1 MKLLSAERCFCHGSA
16 LILCALI
23 GEDFVLNSCVS
34 ARDRKSLTDP
44 IKNTPLAAAGRI
56 AGIVGDANI
65 LANIGGFAV
74 SGEDPRV
81 AETDFKIEN
90 GHVRP
95 LSGPGL
101 GVTVDEKALEK
112 YTLYREEIK

>member
-1 MKLLSAERCFCHGSA
+1 M
-16 LILCALI
+16 
-23 GEDFVLNSCVS
+23 
-34 ARDRKSLTDP
+34 
-44 IKNTPLAAAGRI
+44 AAAGRI

>member
-1 MKLLSAERCFCHGSA
+1 M
-16 LILCALI
+16 CALI

-34 ARDRKSLTDP
+34 ARDRKYFTGP
-44 IKNTPLAAAGRI
+44 IMNTSLAAARRI

-74 SGEDPRV
+74 SGEDPLV
-81 AETDFKIEN
+81 PETDSKIEN

-112 YTLYREEIK
+112 FTLYREEIK